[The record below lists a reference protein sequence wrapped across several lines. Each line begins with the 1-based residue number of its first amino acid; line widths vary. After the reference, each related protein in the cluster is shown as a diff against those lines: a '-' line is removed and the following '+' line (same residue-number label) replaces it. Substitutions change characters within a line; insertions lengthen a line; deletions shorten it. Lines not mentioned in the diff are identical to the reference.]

1 MMLLVQCAWEAAVAV
16 GSRALGG
23 EEDNG
28 EATVAGAHLNQGS
41 RLAPATFLA
50 SSPQARDPSALW
62 LLPAHSCADTS
73 ARVLLREAKRYFRS
87 HTYQPTIAP
96 RTPEKIHVSCNDKI
110 F

>member
-1 MMLLVQCAWEAAVAV
+1 MMLLVQCTWEAAVAV
-16 GSRALGG
+16 VSRALGG

-28 EATVAGAHLNQGS
+28 EATVAGARLNQGS
-41 RLAPATFLA
+41 RLATFLP

-62 LLPAHSCADTS
+62 LLSAHSCADTS